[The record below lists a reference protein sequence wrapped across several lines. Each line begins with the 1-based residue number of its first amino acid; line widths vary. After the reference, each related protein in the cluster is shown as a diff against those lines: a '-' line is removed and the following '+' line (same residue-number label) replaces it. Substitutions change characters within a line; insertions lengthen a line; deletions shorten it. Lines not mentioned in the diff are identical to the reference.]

1 MSNNTALF
9 KMHSGEARSPMAAGA
24 NSNTRP
30 DAGKTVLVAYND
42 ALHRALIAEML
53 IGQGYSIVLA
63 SDGEEA
69 LARME
74 TGGIDL
80 VVAAISMPR
89 MGGLELLQAMRD
101 LDATPQIVLI
111 AAGMTEMDAVY
122 LKAAGAMGAARGHAW
137 PLTPSVFL
145 SDIRDLLQR
154 KPSL

>member
-1 MSNNTALF
+1 MN
-9 KMHSGEARSPMAAGA
+9 SGDARSPMAP
-24 NSNTRP
+24 NSNARP
-30 DAGKTVLVAYND
+30 DAGKTVLVAHND
-42 ALHRALIAEML
+42 ALQRAVVAEML

-69 LARME
+69 LTRVE

-80 VVAAISMPR
+80 LVAAISMPR

-101 LDATPQIVLI
+101 MNATPQTVLI
-111 AAGMTEMDAVY
+111 AAGMTEMDSVY
-122 LKAAGAMGAARGHAW
+122 LKAAGAMGAARGHTW

-154 KPSL
+154 KPDL

>member
-1 MSNNTALF
+1 MSNTTAIF
-9 KMHSGEARSPMAAGA
+9 KMDLGEACPPMAMAP
-24 NSNTRP
+24 NSNIHP
-30 DAGKTVLVAYND
+30 NAGKTVLIAYND
-42 ALHRALIAEML
+42 ALHRALIADML
-53 IGQGYSIVLA
+53 VGQGYLIVLA

-74 TGGIDL
+74 SGGIDL
-80 VVAAISMPR
+80 LVAAISMPR

-101 LDATPQIVLI
+101 LDATPQTVLI